1 MKRIPLVHLKGE
13 EKKKKSQTHNN
24 PQLSLAVCVDI
35 SATRTIALPAYG
47 SEDGNNI
54 SWTEK
59 YERVNEAALGETKL
73 WQ

>member
-1 MKRIPLVHLKGE
+1 MKRIPLVHLKR
-13 EKKKKSQTHNN
+13 EKHKIPQNN

-35 SATRTIALPAYG
+35 FAMITIALPAYRL
-47 SEDGNNI
+47 EDGNNV

>member
-13 EKKKKSQTHNN
+13 KKKIPYNN
-24 PQLSLAVCVDI
+24 PQLSLAVRVDI
-35 SATRTIALPAYG
+35 SAMITIALPAYCL
-47 SEDGNNI
+47 EDGNNI

>member
-13 EKKKKSQTHNN
+13 KKN
-24 PQLSLAVCVDI
+24 PLQQSTTLSLAVRVDI
-35 SATRTIALPAYG
+35 SATITTALPAYCL
-47 SEDGNNI
+47 EDGNNI

-59 YERVNEAALGETKL
+59 YERVIEAALGETKL

>member
-1 MKRIPLVHLKGE
+1 MR
-13 EKKKKSQTHNN
+13 
-24 PQLSLAVCVDI
+24 VDI
-35 SATRTIALPAYG
+35 SAMITIALPAYCL
-47 SEDGNNI
+47 EDGNNI